1 MRLHVNAGQ
10 SVLEEV
16 LGGAKAYLQTS
27 GETFGVAVAEA
38 VAAGCIPV
46 VPDHTAHPET
56 VPFAE
61 LRYRTEDEA
70 AEIVRG
76 ALDGRFDGLLPALR
90 EHVEQFSEEAF
101 QEAMLGIIEGS
112 AGEGRRG

>member
-10 SVLEEV
+10 GVLEEV
-16 LGGAKAYLQTS
+16 VGASRTYLQTS
-27 GETFGVAVAEA
+27 EETFGVAVAEA
-38 VAAGCIPV
+38 MAAGCIPV

-61 LRYRTEDEA
+61 LRYRTEAEA

-76 ALDGRFDGLLPALR
+76 ALDGRHDGLLPALHDHAQR
-90 EHVEQFSEEAF
+90 FSEEAF
-101 QEAMLGIIEGS
+101 QEAMIGIIEGRER
-112 AGEGRRG
+112 EGGA